1 LGGDSRCPRAHGEY
15 YVDWNLH
22 EVDGQPSHPV
32 VLAICKSLLD
42 DDVPSLRVTQF
53 SKVSP
58 ENIEMGALRTG
69 ATDLQPTYSLYPGS
83 LLSLE

>member
-1 LGGDSRCPRAHGEY
+1 
-15 YVDWNLH
+15 
-22 EVDGQPSHPV
+22 
-32 VLAICKSLLD
+32 LLD